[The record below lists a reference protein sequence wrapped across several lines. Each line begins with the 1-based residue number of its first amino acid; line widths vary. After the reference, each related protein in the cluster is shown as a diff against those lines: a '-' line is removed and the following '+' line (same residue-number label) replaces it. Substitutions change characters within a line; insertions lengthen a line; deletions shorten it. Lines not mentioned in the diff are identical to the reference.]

1 VLFRTIS
8 TACLMLSLSAIGTA
22 CDDKKPEAKADAKG
36 KAEEKKAEAKVEA
49 KVEEAKVE
57 AKVEEAKVEAKA
69 EEAKV
74 EEAKAEE
81 AKAEDAK
88 AEDAKAE
95 DAKAVEAKVEEKK
108 AVEAKVEEKKPAA
121 DPKKPAAEEPKAD
134 PGPSA
139 DGKGLYDKKCK
150 NCHNSN
156 GDGKTK
162 IGAEN
167 DIEDWTVAGWKT
179 KWTQQ
184 KVEDIVINGKS
195 GSKMKPFK
203 DKLTADEIVAVS
215 KYARSLGK

>member
-1 VLFRTIS
+1 MLFRTIS
-8 TACLMLSLSAIGTA
+8 TACLMLSVSAIGTA
-22 CDDKKPEAKADAKG
+22 CDDKTPEAKADTKG
-36 KAEEKKAEAKVEA
+36 KAEEKKAEEKKAEA

-57 AKVEEAKVEAKA
+57 AKVEDAKVDAKA
-69 EEAKV
+69 ED
-74 EEAKAEE
+74 AKAED

-108 AVEAKVEEKKPAA
+108 AEEKKAEDKKPAA
-121 DPKKPAAEEPKAD
+121 DPKKPAEEPKAD

-150 NCHNSN
+150 NCHNGN

-184 KVEDIVINGKS
+184 KIEDIVRDGKS

>member
-1 VLFRTIS
+1 
-8 TACLMLSLSAIGTA
+8 MLSLSAIGTA

-57 AKVEEAKVEAKA
+57 AKVEEAKVDAKA
-69 EEAKV
+69 EEAKAEDAKA

-88 AEDAKAE
+88 AEEKKAE
-95 DAKAVEAKVEEKK
+95 D
-108 AVEAKVEEKKPAA
+108 KKPAA

-150 NCHNSN
+150 NCHNAN

-184 KVEDIVINGKS
+184 KIEDIVLNGKA

>member
-1 VLFRTIS
+1 MLFRTIS

-57 AKVEEAKVEAKA
+57 AKVEEAKVDAKA
-69 EEAKV
+69 EEAKAEDAKA

-88 AEDAKAE
+88 AEEKKAE
-95 DAKAVEAKVEEKK
+95 D
-108 AVEAKVEEKKPAA
+108 KKPAA

-150 NCHNSN
+150 NCHNAN

-184 KVEDIVINGKS
+184 KIEDIVLNGKA

>member
-57 AKVEEAKVEAKA
+57 AKVEEAKVDAKA
-69 EEAKV
+69 EEAKAEDAKA

-88 AEDAKAE
+88 AVEAKVDAKAE
-95 DAKAVEAKVEEKK
+95 EKK
-108 AVEAKVEEKKPAA
+108 AEDKKPAA

-150 NCHNSN
+150 NCHNAN

-184 KVEDIVINGKS
+184 KIEDIVLNGKA